1 MHLKL
6 IRIIAKQE
14 WNSIFRSKV
23 PLALYAVLLAV
34 SLLATFTGWQ
44 YVSKFS
50 AQQATA
56 REEVH
61 DHWMKQPER
70 HPHRV
75 AHYGYLVFREK
86 SPLSFFDF
94 GLDSYVGNSVFLEA
108 HRQNTVNMS
117 EAGFSNGMLRFGELS
132 MAMVLQVLVPLLI
145 IFIGFQT
152 VAGLKQNGVLK
163 ILLCQ
168 RASYLDILLGKT
180 MGLTAVTWLLFL
192 PLLLFSLFC
201 GMISLGHINA
211 ESMLRIVMIVTLYG
225 LYFLVITMLVV
236 AVSAMAKSA
245 KNALMTL
252 VLIWILFFI
261 VIPKSAQTL
270 GNSLYEA
277 PDKIAFE
284 HGIENDVSKEGDSHN
299 PDDPHFSELK
309 INTLKKYGVDSI
321 QALPVNYGAL
331 VMQEGENITSRIF
344 NQHYDRLI
352 SIYKAQNS
360 VSSVLSFADP
370 YLAIPLVSIWIFLCI
385 LFPGIANVIV
395 NNRIPV
401 PEAAETAIRQREG
414 YHEKW
419 DLPKT
424 PTMEKFY
431 AVYPQYRKYPI
442 PQDQYSP
449 GWYYAMQFAGDLE
462 SATSSERLFEKLSQR
477 QLLSETIASVN
488 PVIAAQQLLNK
499 IANTD
504 LVSHIR
510 YLQSVKAHHRN
521 IREYFYPFIFENT
534 PTESLNWAGYPP
546 YKPNAY
552 TRDPLTGGILAILI
566 WSALSLGVSI
576 FLFKRNF
583 IQIKDAQNA

>member
-1 MHLKL
+1 
-6 IRIIAKQE
+6 
-14 WNSIFRSKV
+14 
-23 PLALYAVLLAV
+23 
-34 SLLATFTGWQ
+34 
-44 YVSKFS
+44 
-50 AQQATA
+50 
-56 REEVH
+56 
-61 DHWMKQPER
+61 
-70 HPHRV
+70 V
-75 AHYGYLVFREK
+75 AHYGYLVFRGK

-132 MAMVLQVLVPLLI
+132 MAMVLQVLVPLFI

-370 YLAIPLVSIWIFLCI
+370 YLAIRNLSMNLAGTDFETFTEFQKQTEQYRFEKTKSINEIHLTQIKFKDDSKQRVSTKNWQEQPEFRFKPVSIQANVSNGI
-385 LFPGIANVIV
+385 LSLAALIIWTLEGIA
-395 NNRIPV
+395 
-401 PEAAETAIRQREG
+401 A
-414 YHEKW
+414 
-419 DLPKT
+419 L
-424 PTMEKFY
+424 
-431 AVYPQYRKYPI
+431 KYI
-442 PQDQYSP
+442 
-449 GWYYAMQFAGDLE
+449 
-462 SATSSERLFEKLSQR
+462 SSKRAY
-477 QLLSETIASVN
+477 QL
-488 PVIAAQQLLNK
+488 
-499 IANTD
+499 
-504 LVSHIR
+504 
-510 YLQSVKAHHRN
+510 
-521 IREYFYPFIFENT
+521 
-534 PTESLNWAGYPP
+534 
-546 YKPNAY
+546 
-552 TRDPLTGGILAILI
+552 
-566 WSALSLGVSI
+566 
-576 FLFKRNF
+576 
-583 IQIKDAQNA
+583 